1 MVGQAV
7 PLNGGTRRRCVS
19 QEITMSMAQS
29 FGRSALARFVN
40 SPTGR
45 VVRVVVGIAL
55 ILWGYTRL
63 GSSAGVVLI
72 VVGLIPLLAGVFD
85 LCLVSALLGGPISG
99 SRVGKGGE

>member
-1 MVGQAV
+1 
-7 PLNGGTRRRCVS
+7 
-19 QEITMSMAQS
+19 MSMAQS

-63 GSSAGVVLI
+63 GSTAGIVLI

>member
-7 PLNGGTRRRCVS
+7 PLNGGTRRCCVS

-29 FGRSALARFVN
+29 FGRSAFARFVN

-63 GSSAGVVLI
+63 GSSSGVVLI

>member
-1 MVGQAV
+1 
-7 PLNGGTRRRCVS
+7 
-19 QEITMSMAQS
+19 MSMAQS
-29 FGRSALARFVN
+29 FGQSGLARFIN

-72 VVGLIPLLAGVFD
+72 VVGLIPLVAGVFN

-99 SRVGKGGE
+99 SRMGKGGE